1 MKQTGYHTI
10 HHDTGGDGTGER
22 LEFSA
27 APRIFADNFTPA
39 SGHAPATEDGEGL
52 RFTQRRKLRGLDL
65 EGSSP
70 LNLRVGQH
78 VVRVKPGQNRFFPPI
93 PLEPGD
99 MLQLEPVG
107 TATSGGTHE

>member
-22 LEFSA
+22 LESSA
-27 APRIFADNFTPA
+27 APLFAENFTPT
-39 SGHAPATEDGEGL
+39 SGLPPATEDGEGL
-52 RFTQRRKLRGLDL
+52 RFTQRRKLRRLDL
-65 EGSSP
+65 EGPSP
-70 LNLRVGQH
+70 LNLRVGER

-99 MLQLEPVG
+99 TLQLEPIQ
-107 TATSGGTHE
+107 TATAGGRHD